1 MQPEKRGFFGGLCG
15 RDSRRR
21 GGARAGSHPCARRR
35 TAGVRF
41 AQKSVP
47 LSAAQTAID
56 VETDQQDH
64 TTYYTTLSSGIRLY
78 CRASQR
84 KTAHLAFIFD
94 IGSRDERAGEHG
106 MAHYIEHCLFKGT
119 RSRRSY
125 HVLARLEDVG
135 GEINAFT
142 TKEDIC
148 LHGSFRPQYLGRAME
163 LFTDIAFAAAYP
175 EREIE
180 KEKQVV
186 CDEINAYLES
196 PDELIFEQIEEMIFA
211 RNPLGRTILG
221 TERTL
226 RHFTREDILAFLRRN
241 FAPERMMICFSG
253 DVPPEQV
260 RAEAERYLAR
270 YGGIFSRTTENRIR
284 RTPRRYVPCTKEKT
298 MDTHQCH
305 AILAAPSFSVVDRH
319 STAMSLLSNLL
330 GGVPMSARL
339 NLSLR
344 ERHALVYSVEAFY
357 TAYSDTGV
365 SGVYFA
371 TDSDT
376 LDRSVE
382 LVQKELRRVREEALG
397 TLQLHRAK
405 RQLCGQWAIASENE
419 LHTLLSAG
427 KSYLQTG
434 RADTFAQACA
444 RVEAVTAAELLE
456 VANRVFDPRGL
467 SMLVFRENE

>member
-1 MQPEKRGFFGGLCG
+1 M
-15 RDSRRR
+15 
-21 GGARAGSHPCARRR
+21 
-35 TAGVRF
+35 
-41 AQKSVP
+41 
-47 LSAAQTAID
+47 
-56 VETDQQDH
+56 ETDQQDP

-78 CRASQR
+78 CRATRR
-84 KTAHLAFIFD
+84 KTAHLALIFD
-94 IGSRDERAGEHG
+94 TGSRDERAAEHG

-142 TKEDIC
+142 TKEEIC

-163 LFTDIAFAAAYP
+163 LFTDIAFAATYP
-175 EREIE
+175 QREIE

-196 PDELIFEQIEEMIFA
+196 PEELIFEQIEEMIFA

-226 RHFTREDILAFLRRN
+226 RRFTRRDILAFLQRN
-241 FAPERMMICFSG
+241 FAPQRMIICFSG
-253 DVPPEQV
+253 NLPPEQV
-260 RAEAERYLAR
+260 RAEAERRLAPYR
-270 YGGIFSRTTENRIR
+270 GICAHAAENRIR
-284 RTPRRYVPCTKEKT
+284 RTPRHYVPRTVEKT

-305 AILAAPSFSVVDRH
+305 AILAAPSFSVLHRH
-319 STAMSLLSNLL
+319 NAAMSLLANLL

-371 TDSDT
+371 TDADT
-376 LDRSVE
+376 LERSME

-419 LHTLLSAG
+419 LHTLLSTG

-444 RVEAVTAAELLE
+444 RVEAVTSAQLLE
-456 VANRVFDPRGL
+456 VANRVFDPGRL
-467 SMLVFRENE
+467 STLVFRDGK